1 MFYVKYLK
9 LKNEFCIIAVFHATY
24 CIELCL
30 IASTLLSPPRYLLV
44 EEGSFNSMSFVSQWA
59 YEFEHAIV
67 TELAIRSITDK
78 INTSTGQ
85 PISTS
90 KFILICAS
98 RYFDLTPFP
107 DNQA

>member
-1 MFYVKYLK
+1 
-9 LKNEFCIIAVFHATY
+9 
-24 CIELCL
+24 
-30 IASTLLSPPRYLLV
+30 
-44 EEGSFNSMSFVSQWA
+44 MSFVSQWA

-67 TELAIRSITDK
+67 TELAIRSIPGK

-98 RYFDLTPFP
+98 HYFDLTPFP
-107 DNQA
+107 DNHFINSGHARQVDSGFSRCDGWTGINKIKDQDE